1 MAGIGFR
8 LQALVTKGSYLEAST
23 AYASSAVISAGPWL
37 AGVVALMAL
46 SNTTFG
52 YLPRADHALL
62 FATILSVFAA
72 SILVTGGPQMLLT
85 RYLADRFYLKDIASV
100 APTCTGMLFLI
111 VPFSLIALPFLL
123 FAPFELRYRLLVIT
137 LFLILSL
144 IWMIMICLSAAHEH
158 KRIVL
163 IFVGCYAFGVI
174 ASIVLGPRYGLL
186 GSLAGFTLG
195 QVLCLSLLLVSI
207 YLEFP
212 STEGISFTYLRYIS
226 KYWDLLVIGAVYT
239 VGIWIDSI
247 IFWLSSH
254 SQVIHGFYHLY
265 PPYDTA
271 KLVAYLS
278 TIPASVIFMV
288 HLETNFHRHYQSFY
302 LSIQN
307 KKTLSDLV
315 RAREGMRAAIR
326 AGTGIILKVQGL
338 LALFLCLIA
347 QDLAVFVGLASRWVP
362 LLCMDIFAGIA
373 QFFVFLMM
381 LLLLYLDRRGVTLFL
396 VGVFA
401 FCNGALTLVSLYLG
415 DAFYGMGYLAAS
427 LVGAILGWF
436 LLDARLKQL
445 EYLTFMKGTQKQGKE
460 SFQG

>member
-23 AYASSAVISAGPWL
+23 AYASSAIISAGPWL

-46 SNTTFG
+46 NSTTSS
-52 YLPRADHALL
+52 YLSKDDHALL

-72 SILVTGGPQMLLT
+72 SILVTGGPQMIVT
-85 RYLADRFYLKDIASV
+85 RYLADRFYLNDTASV
-100 APTCTGMLFLI
+100 APTCTGMVFLI
-111 VPFSLIALPFLL
+111 VPFSLVALPFLL
-123 FAPFELRYRLLVIT
+123 FAPFDIRYRLLVVT
-137 LFLILSL
+137 LFLTLSI

-163 IFVGCYAFGVI
+163 IFVSCYAFGVV
-174 ASIVLGPRYGLL
+174 SSVVLGPKYGVL
-186 GSLAGFTLG
+186 GSLAGFTIG
-195 QVLCLSLLLVSI
+195 QMLCLSLLLVSI

-212 STEGISFTYLRYIS
+212 STEGISFIYLRYIT
-226 KYWDLLVIGAVYT
+226 KYWDLLIIGALYT

-247 IFWLSSH
+247 IFWMSSR
-254 SQVIHGFYHLY
+254 SEVIHGFYHLF
-265 PPYDTA
+265 PPYDIA

-302 LSIQN
+302 QAIQN
-307 KKTLSDLV
+307 KRTLSEMV
-315 RAREGMRAAIR
+315 RAREGMRGAIR
-326 AGTGIILKVQGL
+326 AGVGLILKVQGL
-338 LALFLCLIA
+338 LALFLCLAA
-347 QDLAVFVGLASRWVP
+347 QDLAVFVGLASKWVP
-362 LLCMDIFAGIA
+362 LLRIDIVAGIA

-381 LLLLYLDRRGVTLFL
+381 LLLLYLDRRGTTLFV

-401 FCNGALTLVSLYLG
+401 FCNGVLTLVSISLG
-415 DAFYGMGYLAAS
+415 DAFYGMGYLVATV
-427 LVGAILGWF
+427 VGAILGWF
-436 LLDARLKQL
+436 LLDARLQHL
-445 EYLTFMKGTQKQGKE
+445 EYLTFMKGTQKQGKD

>member
-23 AYASSAVISAGPWL
+23 AYASSAILSAGPWL
-37 AGVVALMAL
+37 AGAVALMAL

-52 YLPRADHALL
+52 YLPKADHALL
-62 FATILSVFAA
+62 FATILSAFAA
-72 SILVTGGPQMLLT
+72 SILITGGPQMFVT
-85 RYLADRFYLKDIASV
+85 RYLADRLYLKDTISV

-111 VPFSLIALPFLL
+111 IPFALVALPFLVL
-123 FAPFELRYRLLVIT
+123 APFDLRYRLLVVT
-137 LFLILSL
+137 LFLTLSI
-144 IWMIMICLSAAHEH
+144 IWMVMICLSAAHEH

-163 IFVGCYAFGVI
+163 IFVLCYAFGVV
-174 ASIVLGPRYGLL
+174 ASLALGPKYGLL

-195 QVLCLSLLLVSI
+195 QMLCLSLLLVSI

-212 STEGISFTYLRYIS
+212 SPEGISFTYLSYIF
-226 KYWDLLVIGAVYT
+226 KYWDLLIIGALYT

-247 IFWLSSH
+247 IFWMSSR
-254 SQVIHGFYHLY
+254 SEVIHGFYHLF

-302 LSIQN
+302 QSIQN
-307 KKTLSDLV
+307 KRPLSEMV
-315 RAREGMRAAIR
+315 RAREGMRGAIK
-326 AGTGIILKVQGL
+326 TGIRIILKVQGL
-338 LALFLCLIA
+338 LALFLCLAA
-347 QDLAVFVGLASRWVP
+347 QDLAVFVGLASKWVP
-362 LLCMDIFAGIA
+362 LLCMDILAGIA

-381 LLLLYLDRRGVTLFL
+381 LLLLYLDRRGTTLFV

-401 FCNGALTLVSLYLG
+401 CCNAVLTLVSISLG
-415 DAFYGMGYLAAS
+415 DAFYGMGYLGAS
-427 LVGAILGWF
+427 IVGAILGWF

-445 EYLTFMKGTQKQGKE
+445 EYLTFMKGTQKQGRE

>member
-8 LQALVTKGSYLEAST
+8 LQALVTKGSYLEASK

-46 SNTTFG
+46 NSTTFS
-52 YLPRADHALL
+52 YLSKADHALL

-72 SILVTGGPQMLLT
+72 SILVTGGPQMVVT
-85 RYLADRFYLKDIASV
+85 RYLADRLYAKDSASV
-100 APTCTGMLFLI
+100 APTCAGMVFLM
-111 VPFSLIALPFLL
+111 VPFSLIALPFLML
-123 FAPFELRYRLLVIT
+123 APFELRYRLLVT
-137 LFLILSL
+137 ALFLTLSI
-144 IWMIMICLSAAHEH
+144 IWMVMICLSAAHEH
-158 KRIVL
+158 RRIVL
-163 IFVGCYAFGVI
+163 IFVICYALGVV
-174 ASIVLGPRYGLL
+174 ATAVLGPKYGLL

-195 QVLCLSLLLVSI
+195 QMLCLSLLLVSV

-212 STEGISFTYLRYIS
+212 SSEGISFTYLSYIT
-226 KYWDLLVIGAVYT
+226 KYWDLVVIGVLYT

-247 IFWLSSH
+247 IFWMSSQ
-254 SQVIHGFYHLY
+254 SEVIHGFYHLF

-271 KLVAYLS
+271 KLVAYFF

-302 LSIQN
+302 QSIQN
-307 KKTLSDLV
+307 KRTLSEMV
-315 RAREGMRAAIR
+315 RAREGMRGAIR
-326 AGTGIILKVQGL
+326 AGIGIILKVQGL
-338 LALFLCLIA
+338 LALFLCLAA
-347 QDLAVFVGLASRWVP
+347 QDLAVFVGLASKWVP
-362 LLCMDIFAGIA
+362 LLCIDILAGVA

-381 LLLLYLDRRGVTLFL
+381 LLLLYLDRRGAALIV

-401 FCNGALTLVSLYLG
+401 FCNGVLTLVSIFLG
-415 DAFYGMGYLAAS
+415 DAFYGMGYLGAS

-445 EYLTFMKGTQKQGKE
+445 EYLTFMKGTQKQGRE
-460 SFQG
+460 SFRG